1 MVIFCFQH
9 TEHSFI
15 HTDHSFIKS
24 HCLSNAAEHVHRFIE
39 AFEHPDDET
48 NRIVSVCCVCVSL
61 TSSQGFC

>member
-24 HCLSNAAEHVHRFIE
+24 HCLSNASEHVHRFIE

-48 NRIVSVCCVCVSL
+48 IASVSEL
-61 TSSQGFC
+61 